1 MRGGD
6 WFQTLSQMKVD
17 RMLKPKTSFVLALAE
32 LEFKKKK
39 ILIGPG
45 VSEMFGII
53 NGDVKLLVD
62 VVAKVGM
69 DRGDGLVLGIH
80 LLAGKYCQSVS
91 GLE

>member
-1 MRGGD
+1 
-6 WFQTLSQMKVD
+6 
-17 RMLKPKTSFVLALAE
+17 
-32 LEFKKKK
+32 
-39 ILIGPG
+39 
-45 VSEMFGII
+45 MFGII